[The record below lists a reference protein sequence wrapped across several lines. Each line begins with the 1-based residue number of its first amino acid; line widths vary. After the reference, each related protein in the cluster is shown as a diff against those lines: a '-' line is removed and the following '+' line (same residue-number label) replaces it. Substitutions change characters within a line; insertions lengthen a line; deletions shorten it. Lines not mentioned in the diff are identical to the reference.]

1 MGKLNK
7 GYIQVYTGNGKGKT
21 TAALG
26 QAMRALGHDLTVFVI
41 QFMKGNI
48 EYGELEMSNRLSP
61 QFTLKQMGRE
71 TFVDKKSPDPKDIEM
86 AREAL
91 ALAYEKIADGTIDIL
106 ILDEI
111 NVALDFKLIELGNV
125 LAMLDQKRDSMELI
139 LTGRYAPQAIID
151 RADLV
156 TEMKEIKH
164 YYQQNVEARVGIE
177 R

>member
-1 MGKLNK
+1 MSLTK
-7 GYIQVYTGNGKGKT
+7 GYIQVYTGDGKGKT
-21 TAALG
+21 TASLG
-26 QAMRALGHDLTVFVI
+26 QAMRALGHDLKVFVI

-71 TFVDKKSPDPKDIEM
+71 TFVDKKNPDPRDIEM
-86 AREAL
+86 ACEAL
-91 ALAYEKIADGTIDIL
+91 ALAKKTISEDSVDML

-111 NVALDFKLIELGNV
+111 NIALDFKLIDLGDV
-125 LAMLDQKRDSMELI
+125 LKLLDNKPEKMELI
-139 LTGRYAPQAIID
+139 LTGRYAPKEIIE

-164 YYQQNVEARVGIE
+164 YYQQGVDARVGIE